1 MLEQIVD
8 KEAPKTKFY
17 DIMDFL
23 IKKTDHYMTKALLN
37 GLMVVFLFIV
47 SSDLPGQKSTQL
59 VQSSNLETIY
69 MQLGSLSDSTFQAT
83 ERFQKKGFI
92 KGRITQ
98 FSANAPVCYAD
109 IFNINKTSFT
119 KSNSKGEF
127 ILGPLEFPASLK
139 IRKFGFKDETIII
152 NNPVGSVLISL
163 APLEV
168 HKSYSGNK
176 KLLQYELIFKKAL
189 EKFRANGNSD
199 SQDHSQRELVYC
211 RISSSIDSTVNSLFE
226 SYAQM
231 NVCKSSLQ
239 DFQPLISRYAS
250 TRDYIPGFSEN
261 ILEFKIDPFISLPM
275 FIEHYIIRSG
285 YFVQDSSQ
293 IALVGVDLGE
303 TKNVY
308 YINLADT
315 SIVHITSQFRS
326 KLKNPIQGPLSAS
339 QANKSS
345 STEISFSC
353 GIENRDLYH
362 IDYISENENFRLLQK
377 NKPDQTISKSTFFA
391 IVPDSSQIYDAV
403 RDHVSHETLTES
415 KQQINF
421 NAKFLLSGKST
432 EFNSEKENLL
442 LKPYKHDFW
451 IINSYVTPDFKE
463 RKQIQNWENDSR
475 FYSENRLSS
484 SNEIIGVDSLVKTM
498 NNDIVAVEN
507 VYVETDR
514 PDYVAGDTIWF
525 SAFVLDNL
533 HMDSTSLSKIL
544 YVDLINPD
552 NKLESH
558 LKLIIWNG
566 RSRGNF
572 SLNKDAKNG
581 IYRLRAYTQYM
592 RNFQSEYLFEKD
604 LPVQQ
609 SNLKNL
615 IVVNPVINKSIDGD
629 SVELHIKTILPDEYK
644 TQEKQLEVLVRLN
657 DTLSVRKTFNFKQ
670 DLNGSMGFYVPS
682 SLACSFADIN
692 LTLSD
697 WAVISTQRISLQLK
711 SGINLQFFPE
721 SGKMVD
727 RIETL
732 IAYKAVDTK
741 GKATKFNADIIDE
754 NQNKVVHINS
764 DETGVGKFGFTPQ
777 FNHSY
782 KALLNLS
789 GNKYIFNLP
798 VTEPKGYVLNF
809 NADSSDILIKN
820 NQNNFKSRHYL
831 LVSVRGVVYASI
843 ETKLDNNTLSI
854 HLPLKMYPKG
864 IVQITLFDSLFRP
877 LAERLVFN
885 NRPDKKMLIH
895 VDTDK
900 KVYGQRERVN
910 LTINVTDAVG
920 SPVASSLSMTVVDI
934 AKSDSII
941 NFANIESYLYLTSE
955 LKGKVDCK
963 LLNLADTTTSGN
975 RNIDLI
981 MMTQGWRNF
990 LWNSIRYTKT
1000 LTVLYPIEKSFYV
1013 DGAVYDYN
1021 KRTLG
1026 SDFRLDYFDL
1036 KTGLN
1041 GAVKIGEDSR
1051 FRIEIPFF
1059 YDSHV
1064 LFIQNRNNKERI
1076 SKLGFILDTVP
1087 VPTISYRNNELPY
1100 VSYNA
1105 AVRPINKQSDEID
1118 PTNGRYKKY
1127 INIPEVK
1134 ITAKSD
1140 HTGYSAPDKMIDLE
1154 KKDPTGKKYSSL
1166 FQMIYEEFG
1175 EKAFTATGFGTHGK
1189 TYSPI
1194 LVVDGA
1200 PLTVS
1205 ECPPCYDFNAYAW
1218 AEAIP
1223 VKEIS
1228 DVKFYEAGSKYSQW
1242 LTPRPKLELVMKK
1255 GLYIPPPD
1263 PQIYLPVVLLKT
1275 YSKSYRGNPKGAI
1288 MFPYQGIYMAREFYQ
1303 PDYENNDNK
1312 IPDNRTTIYWN
1323 PEIQTDSTGKANVSF
1338 YNSDLKGE
1346 ALIRI
1351 SGVSY
1356 SLKDASSTISHY
1368 LSH

>member
-1 MLEQIVD
+1 MKIKHFHLSILILVLNLPLQAQTHNPHQI
-8 KEAPKTKFY
+8 E
-17 DIMDFL
+17 L
-23 IKKTDHYMTKALLN
+23 
-37 GLMVVFLFIV
+37 
-47 SSDLPGQKSTQL
+47 
-59 VQSSNLETIY
+59 
-69 MQLGSLSDSTFQAT
+69 T
-83 ERFQKKGFI
+83 EEGFQKKGFI
-92 KGRITQ
+92 RGWITDLKTNSPIS
-98 FSANAPVCYAD
+98 FAD
-109 IFNINKTSFT
+109 ISTRDNKLVT
-119 KSNSKGEF
+119 KSNATGAF
-127 ILGPLEFPASLK
+127 LLFPNEFPTTLRIS
-139 IRKFGFKDETIII
+139 KFGFKEATVII
-152 NNPVGSVLISL
+152 NNPDDSILISL
-163 APLEV
+163 TPLEI
-168 HKSYSGNK
+168 HKK
-176 KLLQYELIFKKAL
+176 KLTNKPQLEYGLVLKKAI
-189 EKFRANGNSD
+189 EKFKIYEGSETPD
-199 SQDHSQRELVYC
+199 PVQRKLIYC
-211 RISSSIDSTVNSLFE
+211 KISSSVDKSINSLFE
-226 SYAQM
+226 SYMQM
-231 NVCKSSLQ
+231 NVNKYVLQ
-239 DFQPLISRYAS
+239 GKQTDIVRYAS
-250 TRDYIPGFSEN
+250 ARDYIPGLSEN

-275 FIEHYIIRSG
+275 FIEHYISRSG
-285 YFVQDSSQ
+285 YFVQDGSQ
-293 IALVGVDLGE
+293 IALVGVDLGG
-303 TKNVY
+303 TKSVY
-308 YINLADT
+308 YINVADT
-315 SIVHITSQFRS
+315 SIVYITSQFKS
-326 KLKNPIQGPLSAS
+326 KLKNPIQGPLLAS
-339 QANKSS
+339 QANRTS
-345 STEISFSC
+345 STEISFSR
-353 GIENRDLYH
+353 GIENRDLYL
-362 IDYISENENFRLLQK
+362 IDYISENEDFRLHQK
-377 NKPDQTISKSTFFA
+377 NKLDQTISKSTLFA

-403 RDHVSHETLTES
+403 RDNVSHETLTES

-421 NAKFLLSGKST
+421 NAKFILSEKST
-432 EFNSEKENLL
+432 EFNSEKESLL
-442 LKPYKHDFW
+442 LKPYNHDFW
-451 IINSYVTPDFKE
+451 VQNSYVTPDYKE

-484 SNEIIGVDSLVKTM
+484 SNEIIGVDSLVKAM
-498 NNDIVAVEN
+498 NNNIVAVEN

-533 HMDSTSLSKIL
+533 HMDSTSVSKIL

-572 SLNKDAKNG
+572 ELNKDAKNG

-604 LPVQQ
+604 LPVHQ

-615 IVVNPVINKSIDGD
+615 IVVNPAINKSIDGD

-644 TQEKQLEVLVRLN
+644 AQAKQLEVFVRLN
-657 DTLSVRKTFNFKQ
+657 DTLSVRKIFNFKQ

-682 SLACSFADIN
+682 SLGCSFADIN

-697 WAVISTQRISLQLK
+697 WAVFSTQRISLALK

-727 RIETL
+727 RIETI

-741 GKATKFNADIIDE
+741 GNPTKFNADIIDE

-764 DETGVGKFGFTPQ
+764 DESGVGKFGFKPQ
-777 FNHSY
+777 FIHTY
-782 KALLNLS
+782 KSLLNLS

-843 ETKLDNNTLSI
+843 ETKLDNKTLSI

-895 VDTDK
+895 VETDK
-900 KVYGQRERVN
+900 KDYRQRERVN
-910 LTINVTDAVG
+910 LTINVTNAVG
-920 SPVASSLSMTVVDI
+920 SPVVSSLSMAVVDI

-955 LKGKVDCK
+955 LKGRVDYK
-963 LLNLADTTTSGN
+963 LLNLADTTTAGN

-1000 LTVLYPIEKSFYV
+1000 LKVLYPIEKSFYV

-1021 KRTLG
+1021 NRTLG

-1041 GAVKIGEDSR
+1041 GAVKIGEDSK

-1064 LFIQNRNNKERI
+1064 LFIQNKNKREKI

-1087 VPTISYRNNELPY
+1087 VPVISYRNNELAY

-1105 AVRPINKQSDEID
+1105 ASVGPLNKQSNEID
-1118 PTNGRYKKY
+1118 PAYGRYRKY
-1127 INIPEVK
+1127 ISIPEVK

-1140 HTGYSAPDKMIDLE
+1140 RTGYSAPDKMIDLE

-1166 FQMIYEEFG
+1166 FQMIYKEFG
-1175 EKAFTATGFGTHGK
+1175 EKAFTASGYPARGEI
-1189 TYSPI
+1189 YNPI
-1194 LVVDGA
+1194 LVVNGEPMTA
-1200 PLTVS
+1200 S
-1205 ECPPCYDFNAYAW
+1205 ECPPCYDFAAYAW
-1218 AEAIP
+1218 AATIP
-1223 VKEIS
+1223 VNEVS

-1242 LTPRPKLELVMKK
+1242 LTPSPAPPTMGNVKWKTDATGHLA
-1255 GLYIPPPD
+1255 LYMLPWD
-1263 PQIYLPVVLLKT
+1263 RKIYLPVVTLKT
-1275 YSKSYRGNPKGAI
+1275 SSKYRGNPMGAI
-1288 MFPYQGIYMAREFYQ
+1288 IFPFQGIYKAREFYQ
-1303 PDYENNDNK
+1303 PDYENKN
-1312 IPDNRTTIYWN
+1312 IPAPDNWTTIYWN
-1323 PEIQTDSTGKANVSF
+1323 PEIQTDSTGTAKVSF

-1346 ALIRI
+1346 AFIRI
-1351 SGVSY
+1351 SGVSF
-1356 SLKDASSTISHY
+1356 SLKDASTAVSHY